1 MWSFTTDAATLRKVL
16 EPHQFLHPNQSPIE
30 WHTLLEEAKSGVSL
44 TTTNHTLTFN
54 SNFDVKVVSDHD
66 EFLTITFPTLKVVKY
81 LRELGSE
88 VITIAWSEFKLEINS
103 ISGFVVF
110 ETGDPSEFSIDWTMD
125 AKKGSFEVDP
135 KSLLDALRFV
145 EPAVSHE
152 IMRPVLNTIFMERL
166 TESKLAVVA
175 TNGHILGWTRI
186 SFKGVTAGFRFV
198 TDGLAVKFLTNYFP
212 IQQDEFAGVV
222 TFMNTITE
230 VDPMKVSWGE
240 NRTWFEHN
248 ECILMVRNPDGQYPK
263 YQNVIPEPGDSTIF
277 LKKNVWLP
285 LLKQMLASMDSEFTE
300 FLVTLNFS
308 EVTNPDRITM
318 VDYQNSEH
326 YTTMFGGYQGTIFNI
341 HFNIKYLIQIIKAF
355 PDQDIRIN
363 LTGEKSAAIVTVDSA
378 PDDYLY
384 LIMPCGD

>member
-198 TDGLAVKFLTNYFP
+198 TDGLVVKFLTNYFP